1 MVPACIIISVSAVPD
16 FPLSADVVAKTI
28 LYSTVIGIISAV
40 AGVITQYSVNKKMA
54 ELRKQEII
62 EVM

>member
-1 MVPACIIISVSAVPD
+1 MNGVPD
-16 FPLSADVVAKTI
+16 FPLSTDTTSKYILWSTIGGIVAAI
-28 LYSTVIGIISAV
+28 
-40 AGVITQYSVNKKMA
+40 AGVITQFFVNKKIA